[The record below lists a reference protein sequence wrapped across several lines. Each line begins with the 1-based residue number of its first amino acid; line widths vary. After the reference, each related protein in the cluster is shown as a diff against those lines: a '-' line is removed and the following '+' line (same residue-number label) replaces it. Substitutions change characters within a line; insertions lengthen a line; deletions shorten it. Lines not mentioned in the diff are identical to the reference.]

1 MSEITPFAE
10 SLLADQRKRNDQ
22 ERKRR
27 ERRERNAVIGKIGLG
42 LAESIGNELLAQ
54 QTQDFINKTEFKSAQ
69 QIARAGDST
78 IARMEKELAEIRG
91 SEQDPIQYLITQAKP
106 IVENEMSATEP
117 YSSRSTKN
125 YEATIYEGAKQIA
138 EERWRIL
145 TEAEKIWQD
154 NNLTQND
161 QRVLLAAK
169 NYRPDTIQDLITSKL
184 ASFVSGR
191 DQQDADMRELL
202 VLQDYINDKEEGT
215 RGYFIKELQAL
226 NEEFDRTGD
235 FQKARE
241 YAKDMMARLGN
252 PEQETKDI
260 VSTTLVKADDN
271 TFFTK
276 ETTTTYVINSDGSLD
291 DSSKVVRE
299 KLLRGADGEVEIV
312 DMRSEDKRV
321 KAAMDMFD
329 YHGFID
335 KNFDRDAKR
344 EFFQVIR
351 DSGARNLGEI
361 DTFEEYKTFS
371 DAFYELASNTSNYE
385 LDSTGEEYFKQG
397 LAEWHKTSGVRLQ
410 AKISVLEGEGRDTT
424 QAENDYMRALANV
437 SRGLREN
444 AELLDVNDRPDNL
457 EGPTTNTPQDKLE
470 KYNNGET
477 IYVDEA
483 MVRAYPTLAD
493 KLGTTIRLGV
503 SSP

>member
-27 ERRERNAVIGKIGLG
+27 ERRDRNAVIAKIGLG

-54 QTQDFINKTEFKSAQ
+54 QTQDFMNKTEVKSAR
-69 QIARAGDST
+69 QIARQGDNT
-78 IARMEKELAEIRG
+78 IAQMQKEIAEIRG
-91 SEQDPIQYLITQAKP
+91 SDQDPIQYLITQAKP
-106 IVENEMSATEP
+106 IVENEMAVTEP
-117 YSSRSTKN
+117 YSSRGTKN

-154 NNLTQND
+154 NNLSEED
-161 QRVLLAAK
+161 QRIRLTLK
-169 NYRPDTIQDLITSKL
+169 ENRPATVQDLITSKL

-191 DQQDADMRELL
+191 DQQDADMREM
-202 VLQDYINDKEEGT
+202 VFLQDYINDKEEGT

-226 NEEFDRTGD
+226 NEEYERTGD

-241 YAKDMMARLGN
+241 YARDMMAHLGN
-252 PEQETKDI
+252 PEQETKDT

-299 KLLRGADGEVEIV
+299 KLLRGAAGEVEIV
-312 DMRSEDKRV
+312 DMRSEDERV

-329 YHGFID
+329 YYGFID

-344 EFFQVIR
+344 EFFQVVR

-361 DTFEEYKTFS
+361 DTFEEYKAFS
-371 DAFYELASNTSNYE
+371 NAFYELASNTSNYE
-385 LDSTGEEYFKQG
+385 LDSTGEEFFKQG
-397 LAEWHKTSGVRLQ
+397 LAEWHEQDGERLQ
-410 AKISVLEGEGRDTT
+410 ARISMLEGRGEDTT
-424 QAENDYMRALANV
+424 QAENDYMSALANV
-437 SRGLREN
+437 SRRLREN

-457 EGPTTNTPQDKLE
+457 VGPNDDEDDDFFGNTGYQ
-470 KYNNGET
+470 
-477 IYVDEA
+477 I
-483 MVRAYPTLAD
+483 
-493 KLGTTIRLGV
+493 GTTRQV
-503 SSP
+503 N

>member
-27 ERRERNAVIGKIGLG
+27 ERRERNAVIAKIGLG

-54 QTQDFINKTEFKSAQ
+54 QTQDFINKTEFKSAR

-78 IARMEKELAEIRG
+78 IGRMQKELAEIRG
-91 SEQDPIQYLITQAKP
+91 SEQDPIQYLIAQAKP
-106 IVENEMSATEP
+106 IVENEMSVTEP
-117 YSSRSTKN
+117 YSSRNTKN
-125 YEATIYEGAKQIA
+125 YEGTIYEGAKQIA

-154 NNLTQND
+154 NNLTEND

-241 YAKDMMARLGN
+241 YARDMMARLGN

-260 VSTTLVKADDN
+260 ETSAYRKGDDN
-271 TFFTK
+271 TLYK
-276 ETTTTYVINSDGSLD
+276 IKTTTTYVIKSDGSLD
-291 DSSKVVRE
+291 ESSKVTRE
-299 KLLRGADGEVEIV
+299 DIARGPDGDYEIV
-312 DMRSEDKRV
+312 DLKTEADRI
-321 KAAMDMFD
+321 KANMSVLD
-329 YHGFID
+329 YHGFIER
-335 KNFDRDAKR
+335 NFDNNAKK
-344 EFFQVIR
+344 EFFQILR
-351 DSGARNLGEI
+351 DAGARNLGEI
-361 DTFEEYKTFS
+361 DTAEEYEAFS
-371 DAFYELASNTSNYE
+371 KAFYELGTNTSNYKI
-385 LDSTGEEYFKQG
+385 DSTGEEYFNQA
-397 LAEWHKTSGVRLQ
+397 LAEWHKKDGARLQ
-410 AKISVLEGEGRDTT
+410 AKISVLEAEGRDTT
-424 QAENDYMRALANV
+424 LAQQEYEQALVDF
-437 SRGLREN
+437 SRRLREN
-444 AELLDVNDRPDNL
+444 AELLDINDRPNNL
-457 EGPTTNTPQDKLE
+457 EGPTTNTPQEKLE
-470 KYNNGET
+470 KYNNGED

-493 KLGTTIRLGV
+493 KLGSTIRLGV